1 MRGFAGYGM
10 RVLDMAAGAVML
22 ASMIFN
28 DPPLGIDRGW
38 EEHRTCRLYLK
49 DRVECRHL
57 AEEVFRR
64 HFPALTYEWPP
75 CGKDDMAEA
84 VLWAATSDPGFVDR
98 YMEFFRR
105 LCVGVR

>member
-1 MRGFAGYGM
+1 M

-28 DPPLGIDRGW
+28 DRPLGLDRGW
-38 EEHRTCRLYLK
+38 AQHRTCRLYLK
-49 DRVECRHL
+49 DAEKCRRLVEKT
-57 AEEVFRR
+57 FQR
-64 HFPALTYEWPP
+64 HFPSLRYEWPP

-98 YMEFFRR
+98 YMDFFRR